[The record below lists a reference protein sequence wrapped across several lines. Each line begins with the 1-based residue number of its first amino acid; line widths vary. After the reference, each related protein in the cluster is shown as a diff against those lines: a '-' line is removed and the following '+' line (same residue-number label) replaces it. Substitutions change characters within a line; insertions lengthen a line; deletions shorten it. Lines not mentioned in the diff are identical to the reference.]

1 MTTAGKSLNRF
12 CPSPK
17 QAVRGGVAVDN
28 RKVLESILWVLRT
41 SARWQDLPDRYPTST
56 CWRRLRLWEE
66 QGIWLD
72 IWRKFLALLDEAQL
86 LDWQEAFIDG
96 RSILLGGMLAS
107 ASSAEV
113 RLAEETL
120 EAVKVPRR
128 GRGRPRKRPMRL
140 IADKGYDSDPL
151 RKRLKALKTDL
162 IVPHRCNRKKLK
174 TQDGRKFRRYRRR
187 WKAERTFA
195 WLGNFRRLIVR
206 HERRIDVYRALFHLA
221 CIMIVL
227 RWF

>member
-1 MTTAGKSLNRF
+1 MVVVDGK
-12 CPSPK
+12 
-17 QAVRGGVAVDN
+17 
-28 RKVLESILWVLRT
+28 
-41 SARWQDLPDRYPTST
+41 
-56 CWRRLRLWEE
+56 
-66 QGIWLD
+66 GIP
-72 IWRKFLALLDEAQL
+72 
-86 LDWQEAFIDG
+86 
-96 RSILLGGMLAS
+96 LGGMLAS

-151 RKRLKALKTDL
+151 RKRLKALKIDL
-162 IVPHRCNRKKLK
+162 IVPHRCNRKKPK
-174 TQDGRKFRRYRRR
+174 TQDGRKLRRYRRR
-187 WKAERTFA
+187 WKVERTFA

-206 HERRIDVYRALFHLA
+206 HERRLDVYRAFFHLA
-221 CIMIVL
+221 CIMIVM